1 MKKVKERRNIMARL
15 QEIKEIPPF
24 NLNKFYGLHI
34 EPTGETLHWK
44 FKNYK

>member
-1 MKKVKERRNIMARL
+1 MARL

-34 EPTGETLHWK
+34 EPTGETQLK
-44 FKNYK
+44 RRKPKYEQLFYNR